1 MTLYFDASAVAAVIL
16 NEPAAP
22 AVDQVIRSS
31 ANVVVTAFS
40 IAEVSSAIARLHRMK
55 SLATP
60 TERLFRNLDDWVAT
74 FARLTNI
81 LDDDVWRA
89 AALVRTLSLKL
100 RTPDALH
107 LAVCERLGAQLV
119 TLDGN
124 LAKAAR
130 VQGVSCL
137 NPAEVSAL

>member
-1 MTLYFDASAVAAVIL
+1 MTLYFDASAVAAVVL
-16 NEPAAP
+16 NEPSAP
-22 AVDQVIRSS
+22 AVDQVIRST
-31 ANVVVTAFS
+31 ANVVVTAFA

-55 SLATP
+55 SLETPADLLFAT
-60 TERLFRNLDDWVAT
+60 LDDWVAT
-74 FARLTNI
+74 FARLAQI

-89 AALVRTLSLKL
+89 TDLVRTLSLKL

-107 LAVCERLGAQLV
+107 LAVCERLGAQLI

-130 VQGVSCL
+130 VQGVSCI
-137 NPAEVSAL
+137 NPAAPSAT